1 MGKITTKVDVFS
13 YGVVL
18 MELLTGLTALD
29 ESRSEEIRYLA
40 EWFWRIKS
48 NKEKL
53 MSAIDPALEPNE
65 ETYESITIVA
75 ELAGHCTAREAYHRP
90 DMSHAVN
97 VLGALVEKWRPVSDE
112 LDCYSAI
119 DGTRPLPQL
128 LKIWKDAES
137 NEFSYSST
145 ASLEDSKGSIALRPA
160 GFADSF
166 TSNDAR

>member
-1 MGKITTKVDVFS
+1 
-13 YGVVL
+13 
-18 MELLTGLTALD
+18 
-29 ESRSEEIRYLA
+29 
-40 EWFWRIKS
+40 
-48 NKEKL
+48 
-53 MSAIDPALEPNE
+53 
-65 ETYESITIVA
+65 
-75 ELAGHCTAREAYHRP
+75 
-90 DMSHAVN
+90 MSHAVN